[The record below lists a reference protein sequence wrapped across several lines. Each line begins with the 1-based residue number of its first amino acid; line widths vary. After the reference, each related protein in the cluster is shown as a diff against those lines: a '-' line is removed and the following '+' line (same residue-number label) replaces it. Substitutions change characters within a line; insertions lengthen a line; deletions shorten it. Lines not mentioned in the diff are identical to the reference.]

1 MDELNC
7 STIWYSDAKLQF
19 ENELMIEDK
28 FGFLSPAKILKFKI
42 ISRYRNKEKW
52 GMLIDRAGQS
62 RQIDG
67 EESFE
72 GEGLQSLRELGKIF
86 LRMTGKTMN
95 RVELLRREQ

>member
-1 MDELNC
+1 
-7 STIWYSDAKLQF
+7 
-19 ENELMIEDK
+19 
-28 FGFLSPAKILKFKI
+28 
-42 ISRYRNKEKW
+42 
-52 GMLIDRAGQS
+52 MLIDRAGQS